1 MSSRSTVASMPETT
15 LIARRKTTLIAIGEP
30 ESTTSAFWYGAVPHW
45 YSGKCPHLADH
56 PPPAWFLPGTIRIRG
71 GAAWDFSSV
80 WPFHRGIHPESTCA
94 GSAEIST
101 HFQGLAQPALRER
114 WIPVGIHGIH
124 PEESRDRGSHS
135 RKPPSPRR
143 PEGIDSTSKNRLTK
157 LPPLTY
163 PLIIEELRSEDTLSG
178 VSFS

>member
-1 MSSRSTVASMPETT
+1 MLHSRHKLAKPSFMVSAASVKEGSN
-15 LIARRKTTLIAIGEP
+15 LQIAATGPNFRSEP
-30 ESTTSAFWYGAVPHW
+30 GA
-45 YSGKCPHLADH
+45 S
-56 PPPAWFLPGTIRIRG
+56 PPPAWFLPGPIRIR
-71 GAAWDFSSV
+71 AYSARDFSSV
-80 WPFHRGIHPESTCA
+80 WPFHRGIHPEATCA

-101 HFQGLAQPALRER
+101 HFHGLAQPALRER

-163 PLIIEELRSEDTLSG
+163 PLIIEELRPEETLAG